1 EVALAKALQVGSS
14 LPVHFT
20 VGTNGQG
27 RCLSDRDG
35 WYWNSG
41 RREAEAMEL
50 RKVVLAGLAGGG
62 GGVFL
67 LVTAKGRMR
76 QTQDPGSVSDSD
88 LRTVR
93 IRLER
98 STCFGSCASYSL
110 VIHGDGQV
118 EYVGRSSVKET
129 GAREARIEADQVRR
143 LVSEFAK

>member
-1 EVALAKALQVGSS
+1 VYLRLGNLLVPPKKLDQASLYSMMATRRSGLEVALAKALQVGSS

-50 RKVVLAGLAGGG
+50 RKVVLAGLAGA
-62 GGVFL
+62 VSVLFIM
-67 LVTAKGRMR
+67 VTAKGRMR

-110 VIHGDGQV
+110 VIHGD
-118 EYVGRSSVKET
+118 
-129 GAREARIEADQVRR
+129 
-143 LVSEFAK
+143 